1 MAIEIA
7 DNAICNVKE
16 LAFSGTIT
24 EVTCD
29 KPLDPT
35 EFSAATQ

>member
-7 DNAICNVKE
+7 DSAIGKVNE
-16 LAFSGTIT
+16 AFSFGTVA

-29 KPLDPT
+29 KSLKPT